1 MKKKLLIAS
10 LIILAIPLL
19 LYLIGVIVFF
29 IIFPANGYRSSTTAG
44 TNSMYPVL
52 IGKSLIIENKNI
64 PFEDLK
70 VGDIITY
77 REPVDW
83 GSNVFRTEKKTVKI
97 WKKGEP
103 EPTPTPTPLYKDE
116 GIEYKAEYIVHR
128 IVEVIDGQGDR
139 ALICKGDNNPE
150 NDPFPVMKSGY
161 IGKVVWFSSELG
173 PVFNAVYRG
182 HIILVPM
189 AVFGILGVCLVRMMT
204 KDDERGEGRKAEKS
218 CYVGKTAVK

>member
-1 MKKKLLIAS
+1 
-10 LIILAIPLL
+10 
-19 LYLIGVIVFF
+19 
-29 IIFPANGYRSSTTAG
+29 
-44 TNSMYPVL
+44 MYPVL
-52 IGKSLIIENKNI
+52 IGKSLIIENKTI

-83 GSNVFRTEKKTVKI
+83 DSNVYRTIKKTVEI

-103 EPTPTPTPLYKDE
+103 EPTPTHALTASPTPLYKDE

-189 AVFGILGVCLVRMMT
+189 AAFAILGVCLVRMMT
-204 KDDERGEGRKAEKS
+204 KEEKEEEKEEKQKK
-218 CYVGKTAVK
+218 VAM

>member
-1 MKKKLLIAS
+1 MATSAGEKMKKKLLVAS
-10 LIILAIPLL
+10 LIILFISLL
-19 LYLIGVIVFF
+19 LYMIGAIVFCF
-29 IIFPANGYRSSTTAG
+29 ILPANGYIINTTKG

-77 REPVDW
+77 WERVDW
-83 GSNVFRTEKKTVKI
+83 DSNVFRTEKKTVKI

-103 EPTPTPTPLYKDE
+103 EPTSTPAPTALYKDGE
-116 GIEYKAEYIVHR
+116 IEYREKEFIVHR

-173 PVFNAVYRG
+173 PAFDFTCSISRA
-182 HIILVPM
+182 ILCKI
-189 AVFGILGVCLVRMMT
+189 G
-204 KDDERGEGRKAEKS
+204 
-218 CYVGKTAVK
+218 Y